1 MSVWGGGV
9 CAFSVTTVVVTLL
22 LARGALLYR
31 SVVTNQDPRKSIFRL
46 NSNTKST
53 PTSTNDRYPETITLA
68 SAPAPKIRFFR
79 AFSLEFTCA
88 ENSAS
93 VNSSFTP
100 ATGHTGGGNCSR
112 VCGYVFSKCWC
123 RLVVIPAGE
132 EEEEEEEDNIGSAKS
147 VEDCVRLICTLPLN
161 VPTLAAVM

>member
-1 MSVWGGGV
+1 MSIGCGGV
-9 CAFSVTTVVVTLL
+9 CAFSVTTVIQSLL

-46 NSNTKST
+46 NSSTKST
-53 PTSTNDRYPETITLA
+53 PTSINDKYPETITLA
-68 SAPAPKIRFFR
+68 SAPAPKIRFFL
-79 AFSLEFTCA
+79 AFSFELTCA

-93 VNSSFTP
+93 VNSSFIP
-100 ATGHTGGGNCSR
+100 AAGHTGGGKWSR

-132 EEEEEEEDNIGSAKS
+132 EGEDNTGSAKR
-147 VEDCVRLICTLPLN
+147 VED
-161 VPTLAAVM
+161 